1 MKQVAGIW
9 LPDDDTHFAD
19 YLERSPRHAGA
30 GTYQLKK
37 IQMALRVM
45 PQDRRGVA
53 VDVGAHVGL
62 WSRVL
67 ADNFER
73 VVAFE
78 PVPHIAD
85 CFQRNLDG
93 STNVTLRRLAVSHRA
108 GEIWMTGASENTGN
122 CAIARYPMQP
132 DISVQATTLDQE
144 CLGGG
149 SLEGESRVGFIKI
162 DVEGW
167 EVEVLRGGEQMIRAC
182 HPIIVIEQKPDN
194 AERYGFKRFAARRL
208 LKSWGAKQLWEKSGD
223 YCLGW

>member
-37 IQMALRVM
+37 IQMAMRVM

-53 VDVGAHVGL
+53 VDIGAHVGL

-67 ADNFER
+67 ADKFRR
-73 VVAFE
+73 VLAFE
-78 PVPHIAD
+78 PVPDLAQ
-85 CFQRNLDG
+85 CFERNLSD
-93 STNVTLRRLAVSHRA
+93 SYNVKLVK
-108 GEIWMTGASENTGN
+108 
-122 CAIARYPMQP
+122 CAISHQSGELLFCKGDGNSGNARVAPGDDP
-132 DISVQATTLDQE
+132 DAFHVVSARLDD
-144 CLGGG
+144 LDLP
-149 SLEGESRVGFIKI
+149 SLDFLKI

-167 EVEVLRGGEQMIRAC
+167 ESAVLAGAEQTIRKFE
-182 HPIIVIEQKPDN
+182 PVVVIEQKPDN
-194 AERYGFKRFAARRL
+194 AERYGFKRFTARSL

>member
-1 MKQVAGIW
+1 MKEVRGIW
-9 LPDDDTHFAD
+9 LPDDDTHFAEHLRQGPE
-19 YLERSPRHAGA
+19 YRGA
-30 GTYQLKK
+30 GTYQFKK
-37 IQMALRVM
+37 IQMALKAS
-45 PQDRRGVA
+45 PKDRRGIA

-85 CFQRNLDG
+85 CFQQNLDG
-93 STNVTLRRLAVSHRA
+93 FPNVTLRRLAVSHQA
-108 GEIWMTGASENTGN
+108 AEIWMTGASENTGN

-132 DISVQATTLDQE
+132 DISVQATTLDME

-167 EVEVLRGGEQMIRAC
+167 ELEVLRGGEQMIQAC
-182 HPIIVIEQKPDN
+182 RPIIVVEQKPDN
-194 AERYGFKRFAARRL
+194 AERYGVDRFAARDL
-208 LKSWGAKQLWEKSGD
+208 LLSWGAKQLWEKSGD